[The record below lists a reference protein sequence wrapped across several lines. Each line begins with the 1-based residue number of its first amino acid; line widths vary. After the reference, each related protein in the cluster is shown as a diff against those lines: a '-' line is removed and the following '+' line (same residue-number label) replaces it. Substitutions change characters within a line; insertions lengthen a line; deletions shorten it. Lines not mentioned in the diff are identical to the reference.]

1 MKFSDATMS
10 VRRGATRGT
19 KNRLKP
25 SLREKRSLKVIAP
38 SLQEG
43 EVDRAV
49 KQIPRRGESSR
60 HKQTPAGFNTAG
72 KEKGWEK

>member
-1 MKFSDATMS
+1 M
-10 VRRGATRGT
+10 
-19 KNRLKP
+19 
-25 SLREKRSLKVIAP
+25 KVIAP

-49 KQIPRRGESSR
+49 KQIPRRGESLR

>member
-1 MKFSDATMS
+1 MID
-10 VRRGATRGT
+10 
-19 KNRLKP
+19 
-25 SLREKRSLKVIAP
+25 P

-49 KQIPRRGESSR
+49 KQIPKWGESSR

-72 KEKGWEK
+72 KEEGWEK